1 MRTTLDLADDIYIAI
16 RHIASRE
23 SKTAG
28 QLTSQLVR
36 LGLQFQAGRSSETPQ
51 AFEFFAG

>member
-1 MRTTLDLADDIYIAI
+1 MRTTLDLDDDIYIAI

-23 SKTAG
+23 GKTAG